1 MVEHVGRGQQHGG
14 WVGDILT
21 NGLEPKIK
29 DILLKSL
36 SHLGERMACTSLKD
50 AVVGGVALAWDDT
63 GTTDQTSGQ
72 IVNDIAVQVWHDLCV
87 VRLLIL

>member
-1 MVEHVGRGQQHGG
+1 
-14 WVGDILT
+14 
-21 NGLEPKIK
+21 
-29 DILLKSL
+29 
-36 SHLGERMACTSLKD
+36 MACTSLKD